1 MIMVEQT
8 LDEILNTS
16 FTLHEIMNMGKITF
30 LDQKPTVKPTALTSE
45 DLIALSVAWYR
56 LRKNSQAAFLGID
69 NLTSTILAKE
79 VTQDDRVVADQIR
92 KYYSQKLMMI
102 KLTKNSISKFREDLN
117 VFIHSTSPTTDD
129 KMLPLAY
136 RLPEFYD
143 YDTAFDLFKQEFNT
157 KVTDH
162 VYSYRTTQLT
172 FLKSFTV
179 GKSTNKRKE
188 FWFSDTYKNLVNF
201 NLLNN
206 NPLISLLEKQFHSP
220 INLNGKYLVRTR
232 DNLEYVVVD
241 KYTF

>member
-1 MIMVEQT
+1 
-8 LDEILNTS
+8 
-16 FTLHEIMNMGKITF
+16 MGKITC

-102 KLTKNSISKFREDLN
+102 KLTKNNISKFREDLN

-179 GKSTNKRKE
+179 GKSTGN
-188 FWFSDTYKNLVNF
+188 WAF
-201 NLLNN
+201 NSKDLFAPYYQAPLL
-206 NPLISLLEKQFHSP
+206 PLIPEAQNPESQGSISSP
-220 INLNGKYLVRTR
+220 KIQDFRKILR
-232 DNLEYVVVD
+232 
-241 KYTF
+241 